1 MIKIKIRKEDIKKK
15 KQFYA
20 PPPSPPQ
27 KSNLIDFMVFLQLN
41 KIQLTAI

>member
-15 KQFYA
+15 NNFM
-20 PPPSPPQ
+20 PPPPPQ

>member
-1 MIKIKIRKEDIKKK
+1 MTKIKIRKEDIKKK

-20 PPPSPPQ
+20 PPPPPQ